1 MTPNPQLQN
10 AIGALFA
17 SWLRECRQQ
26 AGHYVAQNG
35 DRPTTP
41 GMVAGACPAMM
52 GDPAV
57 AAWALEQNRHE
68 ERKLAA

>member
-10 AIGALFA
+10 AIATLFA
-17 SWLRECRQQ
+17 SWLHECRQQ
-26 AGHYVAQNG
+26 AGEYVAQNG
-35 DRPTTP
+35 DRPTP

-57 AAWALEQNRHE
+57 AAWALEQNGDG
-68 ERKLAA
+68 ERRMAA